1 MTIHGDYFDYAAA
14 NCYGLSGQQT
24 IGLETNEG
32 NGSGNRY
39 VYTSGTWVFI
49 QLTFAHSGNHM
60 LQVWDSTNSYSAP
73 VYTTTHASGGM
84 DYAAGVFI
92 GQEAATSTISAGQ
105 TYYYYYP
112 VISLS
117 GQQLMPPYCNAADL
131 VATADEASVQS
142 CVTSATP

>member
-1 MTIHGDYFDYAAA
+1 
-14 NCYGLSGQQT
+14 
-24 IGLETNEG
+24 
-32 NGSGNRY
+32 
-39 VYTSGTWVFI
+39 
-49 QLTFAHSGNHM
+49 
-60 LQVWDSTNSYSAP
+60 
-73 VYTTTHASGGM
+73 M